1 MFELRR
7 EQMKMQ
13 QESLEAKLRTGI
25 KERQFFYPATF
36 ETLEAIL
43 RNNFTSVFNIED
55 DQRQQHHRHAR
66 VHEVKFFTNSALAN
80 EAFSGK
86 CINDLF
92 STMKFWW

>member
-1 MFELRR
+1 MEIRKRPRLNIHFLIIIYFRVRKPNFELITVYAVQNPFLYGMFELRR

-43 RNNFTSVFNIED
+43 R
-55 DQRQQHHRHAR
+55 
-66 VHEVKFFTNSALAN
+66 
-80 EAFSGK
+80 
-86 CINDLF
+86 
-92 STMKFWW
+92 